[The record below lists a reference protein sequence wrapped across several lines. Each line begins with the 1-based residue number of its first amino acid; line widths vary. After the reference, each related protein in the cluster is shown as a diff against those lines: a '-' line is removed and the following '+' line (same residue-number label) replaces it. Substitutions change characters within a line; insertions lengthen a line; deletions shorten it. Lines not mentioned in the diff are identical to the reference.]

1 MSSTACHAG
10 VHGWRAPKT
19 ENRAPS
25 LGTEMVDTICTPI
38 MDAVAV
44 QRRAGCIYLYPSLI
58 QSGIRLV
65 FQWHIQ
71 FSERG

>member
-1 MSSTACHAG
+1 MAG
-10 VHGWRAPKT
+10 VRPKQ
-19 ENRAPS
+19 NRATS
-25 LGTEMVDTICTPI
+25 LGTEMVDTICTQHPI

-58 QSGIRLV
+58 QSGIRLG